1 MKRILSAILLV
12 IIFSTGC
19 SHSEIGFKDYSE
31 EKEELVYNYLLENGD
46 LSPVQAASITAA
58 IKQQSNFDTTVHDSS
73 IGSTGLMCWC
83 FTRKDRLAEYAQ
95 IKGKEVTDLYL
106 QLDFILEE
114 INSDS
119 EYYQMVENK
128 GYSVEEWENVTTPE
142 ESVLVFTYLYVR
154 PGYIDE
160 EALQALSREIYEA
173 CTSSKD
179 RQSVRRSFVY
189 LCFILYF

>member
-12 IIFSTGC
+12 IIIFTGC

-31 EKEELVYNYLLENGD
+31 GKEEVVYNYLLKNGD

-58 IKQQSNFDTTVHDSS
+58 IKQESNFDTTVHDKNDM
-73 IGSTGLMCWC
+73 ITTGLMCWS
-83 FTRKDRLAEYAQ
+83 FAREDRLAEYAQ

-114 INSDS
+114 INIDS

-128 GYSVEEWENVTTPE
+128 GYSVEDWQNASTPE

-160 EALQALSREIYEA
+160 EALQALSREVYEA

-179 RQSVRRSFVY
+179 RQSV
-189 LCFILYF
+189 